1 MESKKKA
8 FYGWWIVAASFSITF
23 AGMGIAM
30 NSMSILFKPVCDAL
44 GFGRG
49 DFTMTFAVGG
59 VAIIISAPFIGKM
72 FEKYDSRILVGVS
85 SLMLA
90 GSFAL
95 FSLCTKLWQFY
106 LVSIIMGI
114 GVAAGTFIACSVLIT
129 NWFVARRGLAMGIAL
144 SASGLGGLIYNPLGN
159 WFLGLYGWQ
168 ATYLFFAFSMAVLT
182 IPASFIMRSR
192 PQEMGLMPYGAETA
206 ATLQGGEVQGL
217 SLKEALGSMA
227 FWMLALMT
235 FTSSVVLMGVQ
246 MHIVPYLGDIGHSST
261 FASGIM
267 GLTLGVLILAK
278 IVVGQVCDRF
288 GLTKALLLAF
298 SMMLIGMLFF
308 YGAGAVWMAA
318 AAAIFFSFGLTL
330 QTILPPL
337 ITAKCVGLKHFG
349 IVFGIVN
356 MFMMMGSGLGA
367 PLSGYFY
374 DSFHSYIPAFHLY
387 IGLTILAAIMGV
399 MAISRAKYE

>member
-1 MESKKKA
+1 
-8 FYGWWIVAASFSITF
+8 
-23 AGMGIAM
+23 
-30 NSMSILFKPVCDAL
+30 
-44 GFGRG
+44 
-49 DFTMTFAVGG
+49 
-59 VAIIISAPFIGKM
+59 
-72 FEKYDSRILVGVS
+72 
-85 SLMLA
+85 
-90 GSFAL
+90 
-95 FSLCTKLWQFY
+95 
-106 LVSIIMGI
+106 
-114 GVAAGTFIACSVLIT
+114 
-129 NWFVARRGLAMGIAL
+129 
-144 SASGLGGLIYNPLGN
+144 
-159 WFLGLYGWQ
+159 
-168 ATYLFFAFSMAVLT
+168 
-182 IPASFIMRSR
+182 
-192 PQEMGLMPYGAETA
+192 MGLMPYGAETA

-235 FTSSVVLMGVQ
+235 FTSSVALMGVQ
-246 MHIVPYLGDIGHSST
+246 MHIVPYLGDIGHSSA

-356 MFMMMGSGLGA
+356 MFMMMGSGLGT